1 MFTIKQIISENV
13 KAQNLYDICA
23 QSSKMKLETA
33 SHLGE
38 TYEFITF
45 SGKGKNPDNW
55 DEIQA
60 AAEKYNV
67 LVVSL
72 IEETKDQS
80 KIAEIQNAQKLARK
94 RKIVASFT
102 LFALFAIG
110 GFASFAN
117 ISNVFHLVGNPTLG
131 EAIASVV
138 FGLYLS
144 FCFAYFALL
153 GEHSKSRTTA
163 YLLGLDVVSHFLVSK
178 NIVSFD
184 NQNITVIYV
193 LYYAIQLVI
202 SMEAVAKLAKNENF
216 MFSFFGKEA

>member
-1 MFTIKQIISENV
+1 MFTIKNVISNNV
-13 KAQNLYDICA
+13 KAQTLYDICK

-33 SHLGE
+33 THLGE
-38 TYEFITF
+38 SYEVITF

-60 AAEKYNV
+60 ASEKYNAFV
-67 LVVSL
+67 ISL
-72 IEETKDQS
+72 IEETKDEN
-80 KIAEIQNAQKLARK
+80 KLAEIENAQKLARK

-131 EAIASVV
+131 EAIALVI

-163 YLLGLDVVSHFLVSK
+163 YLLGIDVVSHFLVAK
-178 NIVSFD
+178 NVVSFD
-184 NQNITVIYV
+184 NQYITVIYV